1 MAAIHSRWLES
12 ARRPALRGPAMAIAL
27 AAGLGVAAWMSGL
40 PFPFPVTD
48 GGARTVPLMNE
59 AQLAQEQH
67 CVQGA
72 QLVHDVRWAA
82 ACTVAAEQGQGDGM
96 ADCDLPNDRA
106 AALHALLREAERSCA
121 VEARAGGR

>member
-1 MAAIHSRWLES
+1 MAVIHSRWLQLS
-12 ARRPALRGPAMAIAL
+12 RRPALRGPAMAIAL
-27 AAGLGVAAWMSGL
+27 VAGLGVAAWISGL
-40 PFPFPVTD
+40 PLVTD